1 MKTLKSP
8 NLDGWIM
15 CSIKGGQIHQGIGGA
30 LEPGKTRAFK
40 HTGGNIWNNR
50 ETDPGALYDPQGRLV
65 SYWADR

>member
-1 MKTLKSP
+1 M
-8 NLDGWIM
+8 DHV
-15 CSIKGGQIHQGIGGA
+15 QHQREPDPPGDRRT